1 MRVTSSIAI
10 CFRTAIA
17 CKGFISK
24 NSLLVLFLLGSNA
37 SWNAFSVSSTSFTI
51 PAYTHAKGKA
61 TPLLY
66 KSAGLEETDL
76 LVFPIFTKPYIAGLV
91 KTIAVPP
98 KNLKID
104 LIKA

>member
-1 MRVTSSIAI
+1 MRVISSIDI
-10 CFRTAIA
+10 CFRTVIV
-17 CKGFISK
+17 CEGFISK

-37 SWNAFSVSSTSFTI
+37 SRNAFSVSSTSFSI

-66 KSAGLEETDL
+66 ISAGLKEIYL

-91 KTIAVPP
+91 KT
-98 KNLKID
+98 
-104 LIKA
+104 